1 MVTRVFGFFVMPRFS
16 LRSLYS
22 LHELPNR
29 RCSTRRVER
38 LIDPVCASR
47 RIRRAV
53 LFHVRDILRAGNG
66 INQLATPYG
75 IRRCRIPFLLG

>member
-1 MVTRVFGFFVMPRFS
+1 MMTRVFGFFVMPRFS
-16 LRSLYS
+16 LRSLDS

-29 RCSTRRVER
+29 RCSTSRVER
-38 LIDPVCASR
+38 LIDQFAPSR
-47 RIRRAV
+47 RIRKAV

-66 INQLATPYG
+66 TNQLATPYG

>member
-38 LIDPVCASR
+38 LIDQFAPRDELGGLFFFMSATSCV
-47 RIRRAV
+47 RAM
-53 LFHVRDILRAGNG
+53 A
-66 INQLATPYG
+66 
-75 IRRCRIPFLLG
+75 